1 MANEADKVVIELL
14 ARVDGF
20 DGKIRQSASSF
31 GASMKTIGQSAEQA
45 ERTVTKSARQQQAEV
60 KRLENQIRGSSNQI
74 SSTLRGLAA
83 SFATYFSAREVI
95 AITDSYTRFQ
105 NSLRV
110 AGLEG
115 QNLAD
120 VQERLFASGQKY
132 GVQIETLG
140 QLYGRASQA
149 ASTLGASQEDLL
161 KFTDNISATV
171 KVQGGSVQ
179 EASGA
184 LLQLSQAL
192 QGGTVRAEEFNS
204 INEGLFPVL
213 QAVAAG
219 SDKFGGS
226 VAKLRKAVIDGE
238 VSSKA
243 FFEAFQKGAPILEER
258 AAKAALTT
266 QAAFTQLTNALTKYF
281 GEADKANGASAALGA
296 GIKALA
302 DNLDTIIPALAVLAT
317 AMGVSYVRG
326 ALSAATATGVLRGA
340 MIALSNVTIAAVL
353 LGLGYLATSSQR
365 AETRLAQL
373 GGTLDQAK
381 SSLEQAADRAK
392 RAGVNIDEAGGAA
405 KSAEQPVTGL
415 GIAFKF
421 AADKAAELASNA
433 KLAALASLNLRR
445 TEAQTQADRLRNQLA
460 TNQGLQ
466 AFGGTRSAGGLIS
479 NPALEKAVADNER
492 LVNAKIGELE
502 AVIRLTEQEIKIV
515 GATPESAF
523 KEKPKPADIIE
534 DDKKKKKKGPTAEE
548 IEQRFQDEL
557 VGYAQQTLSARAS
570 MAKSAE
576 EQAELELRGVE
587 LARISTLE
595 GIKNDKDYSAAQK
608 KALSAQ
614 VERLAEE
621 ERARVEFDKKRR
633 LESEQQALAD
643 ERFRTAKDQLQVEY
657 DLATTQ
663 NERKRLALEMLALED
678 RHMAAMLEAVIASET
693 VAEAEKERARILLES
708 LEATSE
714 QRQERESQANAGP
727 LESFFQ
733 SIPNTADEINEALES
748 VAAGGLATFTD
759 ALTDAIVNFSSL
771 KQVGLATL
779 QAITAGLVRMAIQQ
793 VILRTIG
800 QTLGSASIAA
810 TSAQAAAAGAA
821 WAGPAALASLATLGA
836 NAGPAAAAL
845 ASTTAL
851 ATALGAVPKKDGGPI
866 FGPGGPRDDKVLMA
880 ASPGEY
886 VIKAKSASKLGRAA
900 LDRMNLT
907 GELPGGY
914 ASGGSIG
921 GSIQPSNAPAAPSVG
936 GKGGGISE
944 AEFRRLEGALTR
956 AAQTMPQVN
965 LYPTLDKAAAFEAML
980 SDPGAQRIFFN
991 FVSQNSA
998 KFNSQLRR

>member
-1 MANEADKVVIELL
+1 MANEASRVVVELL

-20 DGKIRQSASSF
+20 DGKIKQSASSF
-31 GASMKTIGQSAEQA
+31 GGAMRNIGGAADKA
-45 ERTVTKSARQQQAEV
+45 ERTVTKSARRQQAEIKAV
-60 KRLENQIRGSSNQI
+60 ERQMRQSSGQI
-74 SSTLRGLAA
+74 SGSLKGLAA
-83 SFATYFSAREVI
+83 SFATYFTGRELI
-95 AITDSYTRFQ
+95 AITDSFTRFQ

-115 QNLAD
+115 DQLAA
-120 VQERLFASGQKY
+120 VQERLFASGQRY
-132 GVQIETLG
+132 GVQLETLG

-161 KFTDNISATV
+161 KFTDNISAAV

-192 QGGTVRAEEFNS
+192 QSGTVRAEEFNS
-204 INEGLFPVL
+204 VNEGLFPVL

-243 FFEAFQKGAPILEER
+243 FFDAFQKGAPILEER

-281 GEADKANGASAALGA
+281 GEADKANGVSAALAA

-317 AMGVSYVRG
+317 AMGVSYVR
-326 ALSAATATGVLRGA
+326 AAFAATTATNVLRGA
-340 MIALSNVTIAAVL
+340 MVALSNVAIAAVL
-353 LGLGYLATSSQR
+353 LGLGYLATASTR
-365 AETRLAQL
+365 ADAKLAEL
-373 GGTLDQAK
+373 GGTLDKAK
-381 SSLEQAADRAK
+381 ASLEQAADRARK
-392 RAGVNIDEAGGAA
+392 AGVNIDGAGDAA
-405 KSAEQPVTGL
+405 KNANQPVTGL

-421 AADKAAELASNA
+421 AADQAKLLANNA
-433 KLAALASLNLRR
+433 KLAALASLNLRKV
-445 TEAQTQADRLRNQLA
+445 EAQTQADSLRNNLSR
-460 TNQGLQ
+460 NQTLQ
-466 AFGGTRSAGGLIS
+466 SLGGTRSAGGLLA
-479 NPALEKAVADNER
+479 NPALDKAVADNER
-492 LVNAKIGELE
+492 LVKAKIGELE

-523 KEKPKPADIIE
+523 EDKPKPAEVVAADE
-534 DDKKKKKKGPTAEE
+534 KKKKAKGPTAEE

-557 VGYAQQTLSARAS
+557 AGLVQQTLSARAS
-570 MAKSAE
+570 MAQSAE
-576 EQAELELRGVE
+576 EQAELNLRSVE
-587 LARISTLE
+587 QARIQTLE

-608 KALSAQ
+608 KTLTAQ

-621 ERARVEFDKKRR
+621 ERANIEFEKKRR
-633 LESEQQALAD
+633 IEDEQRSITEERNRAEREQLEIQ
-643 ERFRTAKDQLQVEY
+643 Y

-663 NERKRLALEMLALED
+663 GERKRLALELLDLED
-678 RHMAAMLEAVIASET
+678 RQMAAALEAVIASET
-693 VAEAEKERARILLES
+693 IAEAEKERARILLES
-708 LEATSE
+708 LKSTAG
-714 QRQERESQANAGP
+714 QRKERESQANAGP

-748 VAAGGLATFTD
+748 VAAGGLATFSD
-759 ALTDAIVNFSSL
+759 ALTDAIVNFTSL

-779 QAITAGLVRMAIQQ
+779 QSITAGLVRMAVQQ
-793 VILRTIG
+793 LLLRTIG
-800 QTLGSASIAA
+800 ATMGSAAVAA
-810 TSAQAAAAGAA
+810 TTAQAAAAGAA

-866 FGPGGPRDDKVLMA
+866 FGRGGPRDDKVLMA

-886 VIKAKSASKLGRAA
+886 VIKARSAAKLGRGA
-900 LDRMNLT
+900 LDHLNLT
-907 GELPGGY
+907 GELPGAY
-914 ASGGSIG
+914 ANGGLVGRSIR
-921 GSIQPSNAPAAPSVG
+921 PNNAPAAPG
-936 GKGGGISE
+936 MMTGGGIDE
-944 AEFRRLEGALTR
+944 ASLRRIESAVERGA
-956 AAQTMPQVN
+956 AAQAPVQ
-965 LYPTLDKAAAFEAML
+965 LYPTLDPASALEAML
-980 SDPGAQRIFFN
+980 SSPRGQRTFFN
-991 FVSQNSA
+991 FVSNNSA
-998 KFNSQLRR
+998 KFNSQLGR